1 MLGWA
6 YLIGEGVLDLVLDE
20 QRHAAVTTETRRRMS
35 VDTWSGRMRFGMTT
49 RVDGS
54 ASIRAVDR
62 RAAGIRQNDRRR
74 LIARWHGLRCYNAD
88 AHMWEHRDRAI
99 EASHPDAIRWKAM
112 PSEER
117 WSAPPAEMLAMCLHH
132 ERGPMIV
139 EDLLALPASPLTIA
153 EGTPVTPPVA
163 GAGSRAVCLLPSAEV
178 ERKLSPRVPGL
189 YQSMEFG
196 ALIQQLAHDLAARTV
211 TANTR

>member
-1 MLGWA
+1 
-6 YLIGEGVLDLVLDE
+6 
-20 QRHAAVTTETRRRMS
+20 
-35 VDTWSGRMRFGMTT
+35 
-49 RVDGS
+49 
-54 ASIRAVDR
+54 
-62 RAAGIRQNDRRR
+62 
-74 LIARWHGLRCYNAD
+74 
-88 AHMWEHRDRAI
+88 
-99 EASHPDAIRWKAM
+99 M

-117 WSAPPAEMLAMCLHH
+117 WSAPPVEMLAMCLHH

-178 ERKLSPRVPGL
+178 ERKLSPRVLGL
-189 YQSMEFG
+189 CQSMKFG
-196 ALIQQLAHDLAARTV
+196 ARIQIAGPDLAARTV